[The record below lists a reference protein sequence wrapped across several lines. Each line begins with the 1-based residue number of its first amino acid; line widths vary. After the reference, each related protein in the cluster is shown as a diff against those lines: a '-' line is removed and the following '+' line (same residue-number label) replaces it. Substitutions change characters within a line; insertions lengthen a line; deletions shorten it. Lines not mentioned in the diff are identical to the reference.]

1 MEYDRSAADTFCT
14 DRAAFTPALLL
25 LLWVRPLLLDVDN
38 SELLLLLLM
47 EVLQASFFFVSLS
60 CGGGESLLWPKTE
73 PGTGEKG
80 KYTGTVK
87 SCNFVILL

>member
-14 DRAAFTPALLL
+14 ERAAFTPALLL
-25 LLWVRPLLLDVDN
+25 LLWFRPLLLLLDVE
-38 SELLLLLLM
+38 SRELLLLLM

-73 PGTGEKG
+73 PATGGRRVRLKG
-80 KYTGTVK
+80 LSAENST
-87 SCNFVILL
+87 S